1 MRQWIII
8 AVALLAMAVH
18 VAAQENDGFYSI
30 KNEMDS
36 MAESENLLVE
46 RRKNTALTTIY
57 FKYILNE
64 KEMAQDGFVPEIL
77 KRLMKAF
84 DNTQEY
90 SSESMQRHAWNI
102 DALPMEPMTFV
113 RDDSFLG
120 KLAWTYTLT
129 QNYRYTCLQM
139 GDSLCNKYLML
150 WKDVQF
156 TDYNGKPFA
165 CIDGEIME
173 IAGLGW
179 RRAEPQQRYDINS
192 EHSYARYDADVD
204 NDTTEFVK
212 LRENLRNI
220 SLHYAAQKRR
230 NNAQEMSGVA
240 YITKQMCEKFSR
252 NITLAQYRQVAEYL
266 NSMTSQETNDAR
278 KRLFIHARKLLQE
291 KIDMDTHE
299 RPTSHAAVTAYA
311 GRHIT
316 EEKSK
321 TIFNQYAVLDRHA
334 KRQNINWILTGDIA
348 AGRPFITIDALPSF
362 GRPHKYRY
370 DDGKIDFRKDLPYGS
385 VVMISDGKDG
395 NCWTLVVD
403 SVPVSINMENGEIT
417 ASALNKRFMDYQKRI
432 LLLLRDMTKY
442 VVDIDSYKIMDK
454 EGFDAARNM
463 LDRLYYDIIR
473 KENGNSIAKY
483 YLADKYPGLSFA
495 QLDSVMQNPAYRE
508 DLLTM
513 PACLYYDGKVS
524 RQPGKKYTDVT
535 LEDSDGNKHRLSDYV
550 GKSRYVLV
558 HTWSV
563 NSWWSRRNMFA
574 NKHIARDY
582 DESDIKVIG
591 VSPDNDDEWRK
602 YIKAR
607 KMNWTMLADSNRWHS
622 EFMKAYGIT
631 SLPETFIIG
640 PDGTIIAEGL
650 HGESLKA
657 KVRELLGK

>member
-1 MRQWIII
+1 MKHWIII
-8 AVALLAMAVH
+8 AVALLAMTEH

-30 KNEMDS
+30 KNEMDR

-113 RDDSFLG
+113 CDDSFFG

-165 CIDGEIME
+165 CIDGQIME

-179 RRAEPQQRYDINS
+179 RRTEPQQRYDINS

-252 NITLAQYRQVAEYL
+252 NITWAQYHQVAEYM
-266 NSMTSQETNDAR
+266 NSMISQETNDAR
-278 KRLFIHARKLLQE
+278 KRLFIHAIMLLQA
-291 KIDMDTHE
+291 KIDMDALE
-299 RPTSHAAVTAYA
+299 RPTSHTTVTTHSGYL
-311 GRHIT
+311 IT

-321 TIFNQYAVLDRHA
+321 NIFKVYAVLDSHA
-334 KRQNINWILTGDIA
+334 KQQNINWILTGEIA
-348 AGRPFITIDALPSF
+348 AGHPFITIDALPSF

-385 VVMISDGKDG
+385 IVEITDGTGG
-395 NCWTLVVD
+395 NKWMLAVD
-403 SVPVSINMENGEIT
+403 SVPVSIDMKSGEVT

-432 LLLLRDMTKY
+432 LLFQKDITKF
-442 VVDIDSYKIMDK
+442 VTKVDDYKIMDQ
-454 EGFDAARNM
+454 EAFDKARER
-463 LDRLYYDIIR
+463 LDRFYYDIII

-563 NSWWSRRNMFA
+563 KSWWSRRNMFA

-591 VSPDNDDEWRK
+591 VSPYNDDEWRK

-607 KMNWTMLADSNRWHS
+607 KMNWTMLADSNGWNS

-640 PDGTIIAEGL
+640 PDGTIVAEGM

>member
-1 MRQWIII
+1 MKHWIII
-8 AVALLAMAVH
+8 AVALLAMTVH
-18 VAAQENDGFYSI
+18 VAAQKNDGFYSI

-113 RDDSFLG
+113 CDDSFFG

-165 CIDGEIME
+165 CIDGQIME

-179 RRAEPQQRYDINS
+179 RRTEPQQRYDINS

-240 YITKQMCEKFSR
+240 YITKQICEKFSR
-252 NITLAQYRQVAEYL
+252 NITLAQYNQVAEYL

-278 KRLFIHARKLLQE
+278 KRLFIHARMLLQE

-299 RPTSHAAVTAYA
+299 RPTAHASVTVYA
-311 GRHIT
+311 GRLIT

-321 TIFNQYAVLDRHA
+321 NIFNQYAVLDRHA
-334 KRQNINWILTGDIA
+334 KQQNINWILTGDIA

-385 VVMISDGKDG
+385 VVMISDGSNG
-395 NCWTLVVD
+395 NCWALVVD
-403 SVPVSINMENGEIT
+403 SVPVSINMENGEVT
-417 ASALNKRFMDYQKRI
+417 ASAQNKRFMDYQKRI
-432 LLLLRDMTKY
+432 LLLQRDMTKY
-442 VVDIDSYKIMDK
+442 VVDIDSHRIMDK

-591 VSPDNDDEWRK
+591 VSPDNDDAWRK

-607 KMNWTMLADSNRWHS
+607 NMNWTMLADSDGWHS

-631 SLPETFIIG
+631 SMPETFIIG
-640 PDGTIIAEGL
+640 PDGTIVAEGM

>member
-1 MRQWIII
+1 MKHWIII
-8 AVALLAMAVH
+8 TIALLALAECA
-18 VAAQENDGFYSI
+18 AAQENDGFYSI

-113 RDDSFLG
+113 CDDSFFG

-165 CIDGEIME
+165 CIDGQIME

-179 RRAEPQQRYDINS
+179 RRTEPMQRYDINS

-220 SLHYAAQKRR
+220 SQHYAAQKRR

-252 NITLAQYRQVAEYL
+252 NITLAQYNQVAEYL

-278 KRLFIHARKLLQE
+278 KRLFIHARMLLQE
-291 KIDMDTHE
+291 KIDMDAHE

-311 GRHIT
+311 GRLIT

-321 TIFNQYAVLDRHA
+321 NIFNQYAVLERHA
-334 KRQNINWILTGDIA
+334 KQQNINWILTGDIA
-348 AGRPFITIDALPSF
+348 AGRPFIIIDALPSF

-385 VVMISDGKDG
+385 VVMISDGSNG
-395 NCWTLVVD
+395 NCWALVVD

-432 LLLLRDMTKY
+432 LLLQRDMTKY
-442 VVDIDSYKIMDK
+442 VVDIDSHRIIDK
-454 EGFDAARNM
+454 EGFDAARNR

-524 RQPGKKYTDVT
+524 RQPGRKYTDVT

-591 VSPDNDDEWRK
+591 VSPDNDDEWK
-602 YIKAR
+602 GYIKAR
-607 KMNWTMLADSNRWHS
+607 NMNWTMLADSNGWHS
-622 EFMKAYGIT
+622 AFMKAYGIT
-631 SLPETFIIG
+631 SMPETFIIG
-640 PDGTIIAEGL
+640 PDGTIVAEGL

>member
-102 DALPMEPMTFV
+102 DALPMEPMAFV

-165 CIDGEIME
+165 CIDGQIME

-179 RRAEPQQRYDINS
+179 RRTEPQQRYDINS
-192 EHSYARYDADVD
+192 EHSYARYDEDVD

-291 KIDMDTHE
+291 KIDIDTHE

-321 TIFNQYAVLDRHA
+321 DIFNQYAVLDRHA
-334 KRQNINWILTGDIA
+334 KQQNINWILTGDIA

-385 VVMISDGKDG
+385 VVMISDGSNG

-607 KMNWTMLADSNRWHS
+607 NMNWTMLADSNRWHS

-640 PDGTIIAEGL
+640 PDGTIIAEGM

>member
-8 AVALLAMAVH
+8 AVALLAMAEH
-18 VAAQENDGFYSI
+18 IAAQENDGFYSI
-30 KNEMDS
+30 KNEMDR

-113 RDDSFLG
+113 CDDSFFG
-120 KLAWTYTLT
+120 KLAWIYTLT

-165 CIDGEIME
+165 CIDGQIME

-179 RRAEPQQRYDINS
+179 RRTEPMQRYDINS

-240 YITKQMCEKFSR
+240 YITKQICEKFSR
-252 NITLAQYRQVAEYL
+252 NITLAQYNQVAEYL

-278 KRLFIHARKLLQE
+278 KRLFIHARMLLQE
-291 KIDMDTHE
+291 KIDMDAHE
-299 RPTSHAAVTAYA
+299 RPTSHTTVTTHSGYL
-311 GRHIT
+311 IT

-321 TIFNQYAVLDRHA
+321 NIFKVYAVLDSHA
-334 KRQNINWILTGDIA
+334 KQQNINWILTGDIA
-348 AGRPFITIDALPSF
+348 AGHPFITIDALPSF

-385 VVMISDGKDG
+385 IVEITDGTGG
-395 NCWTLVVD
+395 NKWMLAVD
-403 SVPVSINMENGEIT
+403 SVPVSIDMKSGEVT

-432 LLLLRDMTKY
+432 LLFQKDITKF
-442 VVDIDSYKIMDK
+442 VTKVDDYKIMDQ
-454 EGFDAARNM
+454 EAFDKARER
-463 LDRLYYDIIR
+463 LDRFYYDIII
-473 KENGNSIAKY
+473 KENGNCIAKY

-508 DLLTM
+508 DVLTM

-558 HTWSV
+558 HAWSV

-591 VSPDNDDEWRK
+591 VSPDNDDDWK
-602 YIKAR
+602 GYIKAR
-607 KMNWTMLADSNRWHS
+607 NMNWTMLADSNGWHS

-631 SLPETFIIG
+631 SMPETFIIG
-640 PDGTIIAEGL
+640 PDGTIVAEGL

>member
-1 MRQWIII
+1 MKHWIII
-8 AVALLAMAVH
+8 AVALLAMTEH

-46 RRKNTALTTIY
+46 RRNNTALTTIY

-102 DALPMEPMTFV
+102 DALPMEPMAFV
-113 RDDSFLG
+113 CDDSFFG

-165 CIDGEIME
+165 CIDGQIME

-179 RRAEPQQRYDINS
+179 RRTEPMQRYDINS
-192 EHSYARYDADVD
+192 EHSYARYDEDVD

-212 LRENLRNI
+212 LRENLRI
-220 SLHYAAQKRR
+220 FSQHYAAQKRR

-252 NITLAQYRQVAEYL
+252 NITLAQYNQVAEYL
-266 NSMTSQETNDAR
+266 KSMTSQETNDAR
-278 KRLFIHARKLLQE
+278 KRLFIHARMLLQE
-291 KIDMDTHE
+291 KIDMDAHE

-311 GRHIT
+311 GRLIT

-321 TIFNQYAVLDRHA
+321 NIFNQYAVLDRHA
-334 KRQNINWILTGDIA
+334 KQQNINWILTGDIA

-385 VVMISDGKDG
+385 VVMISDGSNG
-395 NCWTLVVD
+395 NCWALVVD

-417 ASALNKRFMDYQKRI
+417 ASALNKRFMEYQKRI
-432 LLLLRDMTKY
+432 LLLQRDMTKY
-442 VVDIDSYKIMDK
+442 VVDIDSHRIMDK
-454 EGFDAARNM
+454 KGFDAARNM

-524 RQPGKKYTDVT
+524 RQPGRKYTDVT

-563 NSWWSRRNMFA
+563 KSWWSRRNMFA

-591 VSPDNDDEWRK
+591 VSPYNDDEWK
-602 YIKAR
+602 GYIKAR
-607 KMNWTMLADSNRWHS
+607 KMNWTMLADSNGWNS

-631 SLPETFIIG
+631 SMPETFIIG
-640 PDGTIIAEGL
+640 PDGTIVAEGM

>member
-1 MRQWIII
+1 MKHWIII
-8 AVALLAMAVH
+8 AVALLAMTEH
-18 VAAQENDGFYSI
+18 VAAQENDSFYSI
-30 KNEMDS
+30 KNEMDR

-64 KEMAQDGFVPEIL
+64 KEMAQEGFVPEIL

-102 DALPMEPMTFV
+102 DALPMEPMAFV
-113 RDDSFLG
+113 RDDSFHG
-120 KLAWTYTLT
+120 KLVWTYMLT

-165 CIDGEIME
+165 CIDGKIME

-179 RRAEPQQRYDINS
+179 RRTEPQQRYDINS
-192 EHSYARYDADVD
+192 EHSYARYDEDVD

-252 NITLAQYRQVAEYL
+252 NITLAQYNQVAEYL

-278 KRLFIHARKLLQE
+278 KRLFIHARMLLQE
-291 KIDMDTHE
+291 KIDMDAHE
-299 RPTSHAAVTAYA
+299 RPTSHTTVTTHSGYL
-311 GRHIT
+311 IT

-321 TIFNQYAVLDRHA
+321 NIFKVYAVLDSHA
-334 KRQNINWILTGDIA
+334 KQQNINWILTGDIA
-348 AGRPFITIDALPSF
+348 AGHPFITIDALPSF

-385 VVMISDGKDG
+385 IVEITDGTGG
-395 NCWTLVVD
+395 NKWMLAVD
-403 SVPVSINMENGEIT
+403 SVPVSIDMKSGEVT

-432 LLLLRDMTKY
+432 LLFQKDITKF
-442 VVDIDSYKIMDK
+442 VTKVDDYKIMDQ
-454 EGFDAARNM
+454 EAFDKARER
-463 LDRLYYDIIR
+463 LDRFYYDIII
-473 KENGNSIAKY
+473 KENGNCIAKY

-508 DLLTM
+508 DVLTM
-513 PACLYYDGKVS
+513 PVCLYYDGKVS
-524 RQPGKKYTDVT
+524 RQPGRKYTDVT

-563 NSWWSRRNMFA
+563 KSWWSRRNMFA

-591 VSPDNDDEWRK
+591 VSPYNDDEWRK

-607 KMNWTMLADSNRWHS
+607 KMNWTMLADSNGWNS

-631 SLPETFIIG
+631 SMPETFIIG
-640 PDGTIIAEGL
+640 PDGTIVAEGM

>member
-179 RRAEPQQRYDINS
+179 RRTEPQQRYDINS

-291 KIDMDTHE
+291 KIDIDTHE

-321 TIFNQYAVLDRHA
+321 TLFNQYAVLDRHA

-385 VVMISDGKDG
+385 VVMITDGKDG

-607 KMNWTMLADSNRWHS
+607 NMNWTMLADSNRWHS

-640 PDGTIIAEGL
+640 PDGTIIAEGM

>member
-8 AVALLAMAVH
+8 AVALLAMTVH

-30 KNEMDS
+30 KNEMDR

-113 RDDSFLG
+113 CDDSFFG

-165 CIDGEIME
+165 CIDGQIME

-179 RRAEPQQRYDINS
+179 RRTEPLQRYDINS

-252 NITLAQYRQVAEYL
+252 NITWAQYNQVAEYM
-266 NSMTSQETNDAR
+266 NSMISQETNDAR
-278 KRLFIHARKLLQE
+278 KRLFIHAIMLLQE
-291 KIDMDTHE
+291 KIDMDAHE
-299 RPTSHAAVTAYA
+299 RPTSHTTVTTHSGYL
-311 GRHIT
+311 IT

-321 TIFNQYAVLDRHA
+321 NIFKVYAVLDSHA
-334 KRQNINWILTGDIA
+334 KQQNINWILTGDIA
-348 AGRPFITIDALPSF
+348 AGHPFITIDALPSF

-385 VVMISDGKDG
+385 IVEITDGTGG
-395 NCWTLVVD
+395 NKWMLAVD
-403 SVPVSINMENGEIT
+403 SVPVSIDMKSGEVT
-417 ASALNKRFMDYQKRI
+417 ASTLNKRFMDYQKRI
-432 LLLLRDMTKY
+432 LLFQKDITKF
-442 VVDIDSYKIMDK
+442 VTKVDDYKIMDQ
-454 EGFDAARNM
+454 ESFDKARER
-463 LDRLYYDIIR
+463 LDRFYYDIII

-508 DLLTM
+508 DVLTM
-513 PACLYYDGKVS
+513 PVCLYYDGKVS

-591 VSPDNDDEWRK
+591 VSPDNDDAWRK

-607 KMNWTMLADSNRWHS
+607 KMNWTMLADSNGWNS

-631 SLPETFIIG
+631 SMPETFIIG
-640 PDGTIIAEGL
+640 PDGTIVAEGM

>member
-8 AVALLAMAVH
+8 AVALLAMTVH

-102 DALPMEPMTFV
+102 DALPMEPMAFV

-165 CIDGEIME
+165 CIDGQIME

-179 RRAEPQQRYDINS
+179 RRTEPQQRYDINS
-192 EHSYARYDADVD
+192 EHSYARYDEDVD

-291 KIDMDTHE
+291 KIDIDTHE

-321 TIFNQYAVLDRHA
+321 TLFNQYAVLDRHA

-385 VVMISDGKDG
+385 VVMITDGQDG
-395 NCWTLVVD
+395 NCWKLVVD

-417 ASALNKRFMDYQKRI
+417 ASALNRRFMDYQKRI

-607 KMNWTMLADSNRWHS
+607 NMNWTMLADSNRWHS

-640 PDGTIIAEGL
+640 PDGTIIAEGM

>member
-1 MRQWIII
+1 MKHWIII
-8 AVALLAMAVH
+8 AVALLALAECA
-18 VAAQENDGFYSI
+18 AAQENDGFYSI

-113 RDDSFLG
+113 CDDSFFG

-165 CIDGEIME
+165 CIDGQIME

-179 RRAEPQQRYDINS
+179 RRTEPLQRYDINS

-212 LRENLRNI
+212 LRENLRI
-220 SLHYAAQKRR
+220 FSQHYAAQKRR

-252 NITLAQYRQVAEYL
+252 NITLAQYNQVAEYL

-278 KRLFIHARKLLQE
+278 KRLFIHARMLLQE
-291 KIDMDTHE
+291 KIDMDAHE

-311 GRHIT
+311 GRLIT

-321 TIFNQYAVLDRHA
+321 NIFNQYAVLDRHA
-334 KRQNINWILTGDIA
+334 KQQNINWILTGDIA
-348 AGRPFITIDALPSF
+348 AGRPFIIIDALPSF

-385 VVMISDGKDG
+385 VVMISDGSNG
-395 NCWTLVVD
+395 NCWALVVD

-432 LLLLRDMTKY
+432 LLLQRDMTKY
-442 VVDIDSYKIMDK
+442 VVDIDSHRIIDK
-454 EGFDAARNM
+454 EGFDAARNR

-524 RQPGKKYTDVT
+524 RQPGRKYTDVT

-591 VSPDNDDEWRK
+591 VSPDNDDEWK
-602 YIKAR
+602 GYIKAR
-607 KMNWTMLADSNRWHS
+607 NMNWTMLADSNGWHS
-622 EFMKAYGIT
+622 AFMKAYGIT
-631 SLPETFIIG
+631 SMPETFIIG
-640 PDGTIIAEGL
+640 PDGTIVAEGL

>member
-102 DALPMEPMTFV
+102 DALPMEPMAFV
-113 RDDSFLG
+113 RDDSFHG
-120 KLAWTYTLT
+120 KLVWTYMLT

-179 RRAEPQQRYDINS
+179 RRTEPQQRYDINS
-192 EHSYARYDADVD
+192 EHSYARYDEDVD

-220 SLHYAAQKRR
+220 SQHYAAQKRR

-291 KIDMDTHE
+291 KIDIDTHE

-321 TIFNQYAVLDRHA
+321 TLFNQYAVLDRHA

-385 VVMISDGKDG
+385 VVMITDGKDG
-395 NCWTLVVD
+395 NCWKLVVD

-432 LLLLRDMTKY
+432 LLLQRDMTKY
-442 VVDIDSYKIMDK
+442 VVDIDSHTIMDK

-563 NSWWSRRNMFA
+563 KSWWSRRNMFA

-607 KMNWTMLADSNRWHS
+607 NMNWTMLADSNGWNS

-640 PDGTIIAEGL
+640 PDGTIIAEGM

>member
-8 AVALLAMAVH
+8 AVALLAMTVH

-102 DALPMEPMTFV
+102 DALPMEPMAFV

-179 RRAEPQQRYDINS
+179 RRTEPQQRYDINS

-291 KIDMDTHE
+291 KIDIDTHE

-321 TIFNQYAVLDRHA
+321 TLFNQYAVLDRHA

-362 GRPHKYRY
+362 GRPHKFRY

-385 VVMISDGKDG
+385 VVMITDGKDG
-395 NCWTLVVD
+395 NCWALVVD

-432 LLLLRDMTKY
+432 LLLQRDMTKY
-442 VVDIDSYKIMDK
+442 VVDIDSHIIMDK

-563 NSWWSRRNMFA
+563 KSWWSRRNMFA

-607 KMNWTMLADSNRWHS
+607 KMNWTMLADSNGWHS

-640 PDGTIIAEGL
+640 PDGTIIAEGM

>member
-120 KLAWTYTLT
+120 KVAWTYTLT

-165 CIDGEIME
+165 CIDGQIME

-179 RRAEPQQRYDINS
+179 RRTEPQQRYDINS
-192 EHSYARYDADVD
+192 EHSYARYDEDVD

-240 YITKQMCEKFSR
+240 YITKQTCEKFSR

-321 TIFNQYAVLDRHA
+321 DIFNQYAVLDRHA

-385 VVMISDGKDG
+385 VVMISDGSNG

-640 PDGTIIAEGL
+640 PDGTIIAEGM

>member
-1 MRQWIII
+1 MKHWIII
-8 AVALLAMAVH
+8 TIALLALAECA
-18 VAAQENDGFYSI
+18 AAQENDGFYSI

-113 RDDSFLG
+113 CDDSFFG

-165 CIDGEIME
+165 CIDGQIME

-179 RRAEPQQRYDINS
+179 RRTEPMQRYDINS

-212 LRENLRNI
+212 LRENLRI
-220 SLHYAAQKRR
+220 FSQHYAAQKRR

-252 NITLAQYRQVAEYL
+252 NITLAQYNQVAEYL

-278 KRLFIHARKLLQE
+278 KRLFIHARMLLQE
-291 KIDMDTHE
+291 KIDMDAHE

-311 GRHIT
+311 GRLIT

-321 TIFNQYAVLDRHA
+321 NIFNQYAVLDRHA
-334 KRQNINWILTGDIA
+334 KQQNINWILTGDIA

-385 VVMISDGKDG
+385 VVMISDGSNG
-395 NCWTLVVD
+395 NCWALVVD

-432 LLLLRDMTKY
+432 LLFQRDMTKY
-442 VVDIDSYKIMDK
+442 VVDIDSHRIMDK

-463 LDRLYYDIIR
+463 LDRLYYNIIR

-524 RQPGKKYTDVT
+524 RQPGRKYTDVT

-591 VSPDNDDEWRK
+591 VSPDNDDEWK
-602 YIKAR
+602 GYIKAR
-607 KMNWTMLADSNRWHS
+607 NMNWTMLADSNGWHS
-622 EFMKAYGIT
+622 AFMKAYGIT
-631 SLPETFIIG
+631 SMPETFIIG
-640 PDGTIIAEGL
+640 PDGTIVAEGL

>member
-8 AVALLAMAVH
+8 AVALLAMTVH

-46 RRKNTALTTIY
+46 RRNNTALTTIY

-90 SSESMQRHAWNI
+90 SSESMHRHAWNI

-113 RDDSFLG
+113 CDDSFFG

-165 CIDGEIME
+165 CIDGQIME

-179 RRAEPQQRYDINS
+179 RRVESQQRYDINS

-212 LRENLRNI
+212 LRENLRNF

-240 YITKQMCEKFSR
+240 YITKQICEKFSR
-252 NITLAQYRQVAEYL
+252 NITLAQYNQVAEYL

-278 KRLFIHARKLLQE
+278 KRLFIHARMLLQE

-299 RPTSHAAVTAYA
+299 RPTAHASVTVYA
-311 GRHIT
+311 GRLIT

-321 TIFNQYAVLDRHA
+321 NIFNQYAVLDRHA
-334 KRQNINWILTGDIA
+334 KQQNINWILTGDIA

-385 VVMISDGKDG
+385 VVMISDGSNG
-395 NCWTLVVD
+395 NCWALVVD
-403 SVPVSINMENGEIT
+403 SVPVSINMENGEVT
-417 ASALNKRFMDYQKRI
+417 ASAQNKRFMDYQKRI
-432 LLLLRDMTKY
+432 LLLQRDMTKY
-442 VVDIDSYKIMDK
+442 VVDIDSHRIMDK
-454 EGFDAARNM
+454 KGFDAARNM

-524 RQPGKKYTDVT
+524 RQPGRKYTDVT

-563 NSWWSRRNMFA
+563 KSWWSRRNMFA

-591 VSPDNDDEWRK
+591 VSPYNDDEWK
-602 YIKAR
+602 GYIKAR
-607 KMNWTMLADSNRWHS
+607 KMNWTMLADSNGWNS

-631 SLPETFIIG
+631 SMPETFIIG
-640 PDGTIIAEGL
+640 PDGTIVAEGM

>member
-102 DALPMEPMTFV
+102 DALPMEPMAFV

-165 CIDGEIME
+165 CIDGQIME

-291 KIDMDTHE
+291 KIDIDTHE

-321 TIFNQYAVLDRHA
+321 TLFNQYAVLDRHA

-385 VVMISDGKDG
+385 VVMISDGSNG

-442 VVDIDSYKIMDK
+442 VVDIDSHIIMDK

-607 KMNWTMLADSNRWHS
+607 NMNWTMLADSNRWHS

-640 PDGTIIAEGL
+640 PDGTIIAEGM

>member
-165 CIDGEIME
+165 CIDGQIME

-192 EHSYARYDADVD
+192 EHSYARYDEDVD

-321 TIFNQYAVLDRHA
+321 DIFNQYAVLDRHA
-334 KRQNINWILTGDIA
+334 KQQNINWILTGDIA

-385 VVMISDGKDG
+385 VVMISDGSNG

-607 KMNWTMLADSNRWHS
+607 NMNWTMLADSNRWHS

-640 PDGTIIAEGL
+640 PDGTIIAEGM

>member
-64 KEMAQDGFVPEIL
+64 KEMAQEGFVPEIL

-139 GDSLCNKYLML
+139 GDSICNKYLML

-165 CIDGEIME
+165 CIDGQIME

-278 KRLFIHARKLLQE
+278 KKLFIHARKLLQE
-291 KIDMDTHE
+291 KIDIDTHE

-321 TIFNQYAVLDRHA
+321 TLFNQYAVLDRHA

-385 VVMISDGKDG
+385 VVMITDGKDG

-640 PDGTIIAEGL
+640 PDGTIIAEGM

>member
-1 MRQWIII
+1 MKHWIII
-8 AVALLAMAVH
+8 AVALLAMTVH
-18 VAAQENDGFYSI
+18 AAAQENDGFYSI

-36 MAESENLLVE
+36 MAEAENLLVE

-64 KEMAQDGFVPEIL
+64 EEMAQGGFVPEFL
-77 KRLMKAF
+77 QRLTNAF
-84 DNTQEY
+84 DTTAKY
-90 SSESMQRHAWNI
+90 STESLQRGMDNI
-102 DALPMEPMTFV
+102 DMLPMKPLVFS
-113 RDDSFLG
+113 RPDSFFG
-120 KLAWTYTLT
+120 STIW
-129 QNYRYTCLQM
+129 NYNLRHNFKYTCLQR
-139 GDSLCNKYLML
+139 GDTLCNRYLLL
-150 WKDVQF
+150 WENVRF
-156 TDYNGKPFA
+156 TDSDGKPFA
-165 CIDGEIME
+165 CIDGELVE
-173 IAGLGW
+173 LAGYDW
-179 RRAEPQQRYDINS
+179 RRIEARQGFDSNAEHN
-192 EHSYARYDADVD
+192 YARYDADVD

-212 LRENLRNI
+212 LRENLRI
-220 SLHYAAQKRR
+220 FSLHYAAQKRR

-252 NITLAQYRQVAEYL
+252 NITWAQYHQVAEYM
-266 NSMTSQETNDAR
+266 NSMISQETNDAR
-278 KRLFIHARKLLQE
+278 KRMFLHARMLLQA
-291 KIDMDTHE
+291 KIDMDALE
-299 RPTSHAAVTAYA
+299 RPTSHATVTTHSGYL
-311 GRHIT
+311 IT
-316 EEKSK
+316 EEKSND
-321 TIFNQYAVLDRHA
+321 IFNQYAVLDSHA
-334 KRQNINWILTGDIA
+334 KQQNINWILTGDIA
-348 AGRPFITIDALPSF
+348 AGHPFITIDALPSF

-370 DDGKIDFRKDLPYGS
+370 DDGKIDFRKDLAYGS
-385 VVMISDGKDG
+385 IVEITDGTGG
-395 NCWTLVVD
+395 NKWMLAVD
-403 SVPVSINMENGEIT
+403 SVPVSIDMKSGEVT
-417 ASALNKRFMDYQKRI
+417 ASALNERFMDYQKRI
-432 LLLLRDMTKY
+432 LLFQKDITKF
-442 VVDIDSYKIMDK
+442 VTKVNDYKIMDQ
-454 EGFDAARNM
+454 EAFDKARER
-463 LDRLYYDIIR
+463 LDRFYYDIII
-473 KENGNSIAKY
+473 KENGNCIAKY

-591 VSPDNDDEWRK
+591 VSPDNDDEWK
-602 YIKAR
+602 GYIKAR
-607 KMNWTMLADSNRWHS
+607 KMNWTMLADSNGWNS

-640 PDGTIIAEGL
+640 PDGTIVAEGM

-657 KVRELLGK
+657 KVRELLVK

>member
-1 MRQWIII
+1 MKHWIII
-8 AVALLAMAVH
+8 TIALLALAECA
-18 VAAQENDGFYSI
+18 AAQENDGFYSI

-113 RDDSFLG
+113 CDDSFFG

-165 CIDGEIME
+165 CIDGQIME

-179 RRAEPQQRYDINS
+179 RRTEPMQRYDINS

-220 SLHYAAQKRR
+220 SQHYAAQKRR

-252 NITLAQYRQVAEYL
+252 NITLAQYNQVAEYL

-278 KRLFIHARKLLQE
+278 KRLFIHARMLLQE
-291 KIDMDTHE
+291 KIDMDAHE

-311 GRHIT
+311 GRLIT

-321 TIFNQYAVLDRHA
+321 NIFNQYAVLERHA
-334 KRQNINWILTGDIA
+334 KQQNINWILTGDIA

-385 VVMISDGKDG
+385 VVMISDGSNG
-395 NCWTLVVD
+395 NCWALVVD

-432 LLLLRDMTKY
+432 LLFQRDMTKY
-442 VVDIDSYKIMDK
+442 VVDIDSHRIMDK
-454 EGFDAARNM
+454 DGFDAARNM

-524 RQPGKKYTDVT
+524 RQPGRKYTDVT

-591 VSPDNDDEWRK
+591 VSPDNDDEWK
-602 YIKAR
+602 GYIKAR
-607 KMNWTMLADSNRWHS
+607 NMNWTMLADSNGWHS
-622 EFMKAYGIT
+622 AFMKAYGIT
-631 SLPETFIIG
+631 SMPETFIIG
-640 PDGTIIAEGL
+640 PDGTIVAEGL

>member
-1 MRQWIII
+1 MKHWIII
-8 AVALLAMAVH
+8 AVALLAMTEH

-30 KNEMDS
+30 KNEMDR

-84 DNTQEY
+84 DYTQEY

-102 DALPMEPMTFV
+102 DALPMEPMAFV
-113 RDDSFLG
+113 RDDSFHG
-120 KLAWTYTLT
+120 KLVWTYMLT

-179 RRAEPQQRYDINS
+179 RRTEPQQRYDINS
-192 EHSYARYDADVD
+192 EHSYARYDEDVD

-212 LRENLRNI
+212 LRENLRSI
-220 SLHYAAQKRR
+220 SQHYAAQKRR

-252 NITLAQYRQVAEYL
+252 NITLAQYNQVAEYL

-278 KRLFIHARKLLQE
+278 KRLFIHARMLLQE
-291 KIDMDTHE
+291 KIDMDAHE
-299 RPTSHAAVTAYA
+299 RPTSHTTVTTHSGYL
-311 GRHIT
+311 IT

-321 TIFNQYAVLDRHA
+321 NIFKVYAVLDSHA
-334 KRQNINWILTGDIA
+334 KQQNINWILTGDIA
-348 AGRPFITIDALPSF
+348 AGHPFITIDALPSF

-385 VVMISDGKDG
+385 VVMISDGSNG
-395 NCWTLVVD
+395 NRWALVVD

-432 LLLLRDMTKY
+432 LLLQRDMTKY
-442 VVDIDSYKIMDK
+442 VVDIDSHRIMDK

-463 LDRLYYDIIR
+463 LDRLYYNIIR

-508 DLLTM
+508 DVLTM
-513 PACLYYDGKVS
+513 PVCLYYDGKVS
-524 RQPGKKYTDVT
+524 RQPGRKYTDVT

-591 VSPDNDDEWRK
+591 VSPDNDDEWK
-602 YIKAR
+602 GYIKAR
-607 KMNWTMLADSNRWHS
+607 NMNWTMLADSNGWHS

-640 PDGTIIAEGL
+640 PDGTIVAEGM

>member
-8 AVALLAMAVH
+8 AVALLAMTVH

-46 RRKNTALTTIY
+46 RRNNTALTTIY

-90 SSESMQRHAWNI
+90 SSESMHRHAWNI

-113 RDDSFLG
+113 CDDSFFG

-165 CIDGEIME
+165 CIDGQIME

-179 RRAEPQQRYDINS
+179 RRVESQQRYDINS

-212 LRENLRNI
+212 LRENLRNF

-240 YITKQMCEKFSR
+240 YITKQICEKFSR
-252 NITLAQYRQVAEYL
+252 NITLAQYNQVAEYL

-278 KRLFIHARKLLQE
+278 KRLFIHARMLLQE

-299 RPTSHAAVTAYA
+299 RPTAHASVTVYA
-311 GRHIT
+311 GRLIT

-321 TIFNQYAVLDRHA
+321 NIFNQYAVLDRHA
-334 KRQNINWILTGDIA
+334 KQQNINWILTGDIA

-385 VVMISDGKDG
+385 VVMISDGSNG
-395 NCWTLVVD
+395 NCWALVVD
-403 SVPVSINMENGEIT
+403 SVPVSINMENGEVT
-417 ASALNKRFMDYQKRI
+417 ASAQNKRFMDYQKRI
-432 LLLLRDMTKY
+432 LLLQRDMTKY
-442 VVDIDSYKIMDK
+442 VVDIDSHRIMDK

-563 NSWWSRRNMFA
+563 KSWWSRRNMFA

-591 VSPDNDDEWRK
+591 VSPYNDDEWK
-602 YIKAR
+602 GYIKAR
-607 KMNWTMLADSNRWHS
+607 KMNWTMLADSNGWNS

-631 SLPETFIIG
+631 SMPETFIIG
-640 PDGTIIAEGL
+640 PDGTIVAEGM

>member
-192 EHSYARYDADVD
+192 EHSYARYDEDVD

-291 KIDMDTHE
+291 KIDIDTHE

-321 TIFNQYAVLDRHA
+321 TLFNQYAVLDRHA

-385 VVMISDGKDG
+385 VVMITDGKDG

-432 LLLLRDMTKY
+432 LLLQRDMTKY
-442 VVDIDSYKIMDK
+442 VVDIDSHIIMDK

-563 NSWWSRRNMFA
+563 KSWWSRRNMFA

-607 KMNWTMLADSNRWHS
+607 KMNWTMLADSNGWHS

-640 PDGTIIAEGL
+640 PDGTIIAEGM

>member
-102 DALPMEPMTFV
+102 DALPMEPMAFV

-120 KLAWTYTLT
+120 KVAWTYTLT

-291 KIDMDTHE
+291 KIDIDTHE

-321 TIFNQYAVLDRHA
+321 TLFNQYAVLDRHA

-385 VVMISDGKDG
+385 VVMITDGKDG

-442 VVDIDSYKIMDK
+442 VVDIDSHIIMDK

-607 KMNWTMLADSNRWHS
+607 NMNWTMLADSNRWHS

-640 PDGTIIAEGL
+640 PDGTIIAEGM

>member
-291 KIDMDTHE
+291 KIDIDTHE

-607 KMNWTMLADSNRWHS
+607 KMNWTMLADSNGWHS

-640 PDGTIIAEGL
+640 PDGTIIAEGM